1 MPLCTLRICS
11 NRLDKRV
18 IYDNINEKNKTV
30 KHTSVLRDRDMNIV
44 FLCNALLKVE
54 KSIIVKLGH
63 NTQVTVNITNMHA
76 HSPETR
82 LCVCHAT
89 G

>member
-1 MPLCTLRICS
+1 
-11 NRLDKRV
+11 
-18 IYDNINEKNKTV
+18 
-30 KHTSVLRDRDMNIV
+30 MNIV

-76 HSPETR
+76 HSPEPDFVFVMQ
-82 LCVCHAT
+82 LDNFGHCAAL
-89 G
+89 